1 MNEKILALET
11 NNTLS
16 LVPMPSNKTS
26 IGSKWVYHIKYNLNG
41 EVERFKACLVAKGYT
56 QREGVDYV
64 ETLSPVAKIVTVR
77 TVLALAS
84 IHKWPLFQM
93 DVYNAFLQGD
103 LVEEVYMSLPEGFCS
118 QGETRVCRLQKSLYG
133 LKQSSRQWNMKLT
146 EALLMERYSQNKF
159 DYSLKLKGILN
170 RSFKMKDL
178 GELRPAATPLEQ
190 NKRLALEHELLK
202 DKTSYQRFIGKLIY
216 LTNTRPNIAYSVQ
229 LLSQFMQKPRKLH
242 LDTALRVVRYIKSS
256 PGQGVLLST
265 ESQCQLQAFC
275 DLDWATC
282 AMTRRS
288 SAEAEYR

>member
-1 MNEKILALET
+1 MLIYVDDLLITGNDNELI
-11 NNTLS
+11 
-16 LVPMPSNKTS
+16 
-26 IGSKWVYHIKYNLNG
+26 
-41 EVERFKACLVAKGYT
+41 
-56 QREGVDYV
+56 
-64 ETLSPVAKIVTVR
+64 
-77 TVLALAS
+77 
-84 IHKWPLFQM
+84 
-93 DVYNAFLQGD
+93 
-103 LVEEVYMSLPEGFCS
+103 EE
-118 QGETRVCRLQKSLYG
+118 
-133 LKQSSRQWNMKLT
+133 
-146 EALLMERYSQNKF
+146 
-159 DYSLKLKGILN
+159 LKGILN

-288 SAEAEYR
+288 VTSFCVKLGYSLLSWKSKKQIQLQGHLQRQSIVDCYRNSVVNRFV